1 MNKQSPTY
9 PSLHTGHNA
18 DHTVHNTD
26 TVQRTTTT
34 RPLTALLV
42 GCGGISRA
50 WLDAVRAIP
59 DLTMAG
65 FVDINPAAARAR
77 AAEYGWA
84 EAMIGADLESALAQ
98 TQPDIVFDCAVPEAH
113 LPVTLTAL
121 AHGCHVLG
129 EKPLAAT
136 MAEARRMVSAAEASG
151 KLFAVMQN
159 RRYDANIRRL
169 TAFLRSGAIGR
180 ITTVNADF
188 FIGAHFGGF
197 RDLMPHVL
205 LLDMA
210 IHTFDAARLIA
221 DADPRA
227 VYCYEWNPD
236 GSWYARDASAVA
248 IFEMSEDI
256 VFTYRGSWCAEGL
269 RTTWESD
276 WRVVG
281 THGSVRW
288 DGAEGFE
295 AEVVAESG
303 AFFSKMRPVTLAPLA
318 TGDRVGGHAGAI
330 LDFVNCVRTGAAPET
345 IAVDNIESLAMVFGA
360 IESAGRKAR
369 VAMDEL

>member
-1 MNKQSPTY
+1 ME
-9 PSLHTGHNA
+9 H
-18 DHTVHNTD
+18 
-26 TVQRTTTT
+26 
-34 RPLTALLV
+34 PLTAVLV

-59 DLTMAG
+59 GLTMTG
-65 FVDINPAAARAR
+65 FVDINPDAARTR
-77 AAEYGWA
+77 AAEYGWTDA
-84 EAMIGADLESALAQ
+84 VIGSALEAVLAQ

-129 EKPLAAT
+129 EKPLAAS
-136 MAEARRMVSAAEASG
+136 MDAARQMVAAAQSSG
-151 KLFAVMQN
+151 RLFAVMQN

-169 TAFLRSGAIGR
+169 AAFLRSGAIGR

-188 FIGAHFGGF
+188 YIGAHFGGF
-197 RDLMPHVL
+197 RDVMAHVL

-221 DADPRA
+221 AADPRA
-227 VYCYEWNPD
+227 VYCHEWNPA

-248 IFEMSEDI
+248 IFEMSADV

-276 WRVVG
+276 WRIVG
-281 THGSVRW
+281 TEGSVRW
-288 DGAEGFE
+288 DGAAGFQ
-295 AEVVAESG
+295 AEIVGERG
-303 AFFSKMRPVTLAPLA
+303 GFFSTVN
-318 TGDRVGGHAGAI
+318 RVELPPPPADARIGGHAGAI
-330 LDFVNCVRTGAAPET
+330 REFVDCVRTGATPET
-345 IAVDNIESLAMVFGA
+345 TAADNIKSLAMVFGA
-360 IESAGRKAR
+360 IESASSKAR
-369 VAMDEL
+369 VELTTAE